1 MDPKSNPSISIRE
14 VAAAARVSVAT
25 ISRVLNGKGPI
36 HPDTRQRVLEVVAE
50 LGYVPHSGARSLSTR
65 RTSSVG
71 VILPDVY
78 GEFFSELI
86 RGIDLGAKR
95 AGYHLL
101 VSGSHSDPAEV
112 DALIRALHGRVDGL
126 IIMASTRNAGS
137 IRIPPGVPAVFLG
150 DPPTRGSHPSMRI
163 DNSGGARAVAEHLLD
178 LGHRRIA
185 VISGPSENSDAEA
198 RLLGFRAA
206 LDARGV
212 ELDPEQLV
220 SGDFREE
227 SGRAAA
233 LALTGR
239 KERPT
244 AIFAANDAMAIGCLS
259 ALRELGLSVPEDV
272 ALAGFDD
279 VPIARYLSPPL
290 TSVRVAIA
298 EMGERAMARLLAGL
312 EERGAEPLEETIPAV
327 LVVRASTAGRK
338 ELPGTE

>member
-36 HPDTRQRVLEVVAE
+36 HPETRQRVLEVVAD

-65 RTSSVG
+65 QTRSIG

-86 RGIDLGAKR
+86 RGIDQESKR

-112 DALIRALHGRVDGL
+112 DALLRALHGRVDGL
-126 IIMASTRNAGS
+126 IVMASMRNAGA
-137 IRIPPGVPAVFLG
+137 IRIPPGVPAIFLG
-150 DPPTRGSHPSMRI
+150 DPPSPGSHPSLRI
-163 DNSGGARAVAEHLLD
+163 DNAGGARAVAEHLLD

-185 VISGPSENSDAEA
+185 VISGPAENSDAEA
-198 RLLGFRAA
+198 RLLGFREA
-206 LDARGV
+206 LAARGV
-212 ELDPEQLV
+212 ELEPDLLV
-220 SGDFREE
+220 QGDFREE

-233 LALTGR
+233 QALAAR
-239 KERPT
+239 KSRPS
-244 AIFAANDAMAIGCLS
+244 AIFATNDAMAIGCLS
-259 ALRELGLSVPEDV
+259 ALREAGLSVPGDL
-272 ALAGFDD
+272 AIAGFDD
-279 VPIARYLSPPL
+279 VPIARYLAPPL

-312 EERGAEPLEETIPAV
+312 EGRGAEPLEETIPAA
-327 LVVRASTAGRK
+327 LVARASTAGR
-338 ELPGTE
+338 

>member
-25 ISRVLNGKGPI
+25 ISRVLNSKGPI
-36 HPDTRQRVLEVVAE
+36 HPDTRRRVLEVVAD

-65 RTSSVG
+65 QTSSVG

-112 DALIRALHGRVDGL
+112 DALLRALHGRVDGL
-126 IIMASTRNAGS
+126 IVMASTRNAGA

-150 DPPTRGSHPSMRI
+150 DSPASGSHPSMRV
-163 DNSGGARAVAEHLLD
+163 DNAGGARAVADHLLD

-185 VISGPSENSDAEA
+185 VVSGSAENSDSEA
-198 RLLGFRAA
+198 RLAGFRAA
-206 LDARGV
+206 LSGRGV
-212 ELDPEQLV
+212 DLDPELIV

-233 LALTGR
+233 LALA
-239 KERPT
+239 KLENRPT

-338 ELPGTE
+338 DLLGSE

>member
-71 VILPDVY
+71 VILPDLY

-86 RGIDLGAKR
+86 RGIDQGAK
-95 AGYHLL
+95 ASGYHVL

-112 DALIRALHGRVDGL
+112 EVLLRALHGRVDGL
-126 IIMASTRNAGS
+126 IVMGPTRSTGA

-150 DPPTRGSHPSMRI
+150 DLPAQGGVDHPSLRI
-163 DNSGGARAVAEHLLD
+163 DNAGGAGAVAEHLLD
-178 LGHRRIA
+178 LGHRRIGF
-185 VISGPSENSDAEA
+185 VSGPAENSDAEA
-198 RLLGFRAA
+198 RLEGFRAA
-206 LDARGV
+206 LAARGV
-212 ELDPEQLV
+212 ELAPELLMA
-220 SGDFREE
+220 GDFREE
-227 SGRAAA
+227 SGHAAA
-233 LALTGR
+233 LRLAAVTP
-239 KERPT
+239 RPS

-259 ALRELGLSVPEDV
+259 ALRDLGLAVPGEV

-279 VPIARYLSPPL
+279 IPIARYLAPPL

-298 EMGERAMARLLAGL
+298 ELGERAMARLLSGL
-312 EERGAEPLEETIPAV
+312 EGGGAEPLEETIPAA
-327 LVVRASTAGRK
+327 LVVRASTVG
-338 ELPGTE
+338 L

>member
-1 MDPKSNPSISIRE
+1 LDPKSNPSISIRE

-36 HPDTRQRVLEVVAE
+36 HPDTRQRVLEVVAD

-86 RGIDLGAKR
+86 RGIDQEAKR

-112 DALIRALHGRVDGL
+112 DALVRALHGRVDGL
-126 IIMASTRNAGS
+126 IVMASMRNAGT

-150 DPPTRGSHPSMRI
+150 DPPARGSHPSMRI
-163 DNSGGARAVAEHLLD
+163 DNEGGARAVAEHLLD

-185 VISGPSENSDAEA
+185 VISGPAENSDAEA

-206 LDARGV
+206 LSARGV
-212 ELDPEQLV
+212 ELEPELLV
-220 SGDFREE
+220 VGDFREE
-227 SGRAAA
+227 SGRSAA
-233 LALTGR
+233 LALAGLPA
-239 KERPT
+239 RPT

-279 VPIARYLSPPL
+279 VPISRYLSPPL

-298 EMGERAMARLLAGL
+298 ELGERAMTRLLGGL
-312 EERGAEPLEETIPAV
+312 EERGAEPLEETIPAA
-327 LVVRASTAGRK
+327 LVVRASTAGRQ
-338 ELPGTE
+338 G

>member
-1 MDPKSNPSISIRE
+1 MDPKSNPGISIRE

-36 HPDTRQRVLEVVAE
+36 HPDTRQRVLEVVAD

-65 RTSSVG
+65 QTSSVG

-86 RGIDLGAKR
+86 RGIDQAAKR
-95 AGYHLL
+95 AGYHVL

-112 DALIRALHGRVDGL
+112 DALLRALHGRVDGL
-126 IIMASTRNAGS
+126 IVMASMRNAGA
-137 IRIPPGVPAVFLG
+137 IRIPPGVPAIFLG
-150 DPPTRGSHPSMRI
+150 DPPSQGGHPSIRI
-163 DNSGGARAVAEHLLD
+163 DNAGGARAVAEHLLD

-185 VISGPSENSDAEA
+185 VISGPAENSDAEA

-206 LDARGV
+206 LAARGLDLEP
-212 ELDPEQLV
+212 ELLAQ
-220 SGDFREE
+220 GDFREE

-233 LALTGR
+233 QALAALE
-239 KERPT
+239 ERPT
-244 AIFAANDAMAIGCLS
+244 AIFATNDAMAIGCLS
-259 ALRELGLSVPEDV
+259 ALREAGLSVPGDI
-272 ALAGFDD
+272 AIAGFDD

-312 EERGAEPLEETIPAV
+312 EGRGAEPLEETIPAA
-327 LVVRASTAGRK
+327 LVARASTAGR
-338 ELPGTE
+338 